1 MAVWKSCRPSLLNHT
16 GGALFLDRDGV
27 VVIERDYLRDP
38 DMVELV
44 PGAAET
50 MRSAAAAGFL
60 IIGVSNQSGL
70 GRGRFSLNEF
80 NRVMIRIDELLAEQG
95 AGFDGFYYCPHAPQE
110 GCSCR
115 KPATGLL
122 DEAAETCRW
131 DARRSWVVGD
141 KASDVALG
149 RNGGMGAVLVRTGY
163 GAAQEG
169 VVARLWEK
177 DPLVLVAADLP
188 AAFAAIVQIDVQAE
202 ADEPAKD
209 PER

>member
-1 MAVWKSCRPSLLNHT
+1 MAVWKRCPSSGLDHQ

-50 MRSAAAAGFL
+50 MKSAAAAGFL

-70 GRGRFSLNEF
+70 GRGRFSQDDF
-80 NRVMIRIDELLAEQG
+80 SRVMERIEELLSAQG
-95 AGFDGFYYCPHAPQE
+95 TGFDGFYYCPHAPQD

-131 DARRSWVVGD
+131 DSRRSWVVGD
-141 KASDVALG
+141 KASDVELG

-163 GAAQEG
+163 GAEQEG
-169 VVARLWEK
+169 VVVRLWK
-177 DPLVLVAADLP
+177 NDSRVLVAADLP
-188 AAFAAIVQIDVQAE
+188 AAFAAINQMHAG
-202 ADEPAKD
+202 D
-209 PER
+209 PGWDGER

>member
-1 MAVWKSCRPSLLNHT
+1 MAVWKPCRPSLLSHN

-27 VVIERDYLRDP
+27 VVLERDYLRDP
-38 DMVELV
+38 DLVALV
-44 PGAAET
+44 PGAAAA

-70 GRGRFSLNEF
+70 GRGRFTLDEF
-80 NRVMIRIDELLAEQG
+80 SGVMVRIDELLAAQG
-95 AGFDGFYYCPHAPQE
+95 AGFDGFYYCPHAPHE

-122 DEAAETCRW
+122 DEAAKTCRW
-131 DARRSWVVGD
+131 DSHRSWVVGD

-149 RNGGMGAVLVRTGY
+149 RNGGMGAVLVQTGY
-163 GAAQEG
+163 GAEQEG
-169 VVARLWEK
+169 VVTRLWGQ

-188 AAFAAIVQIDVQAE
+188 AAIAAIVQ
-202 ADEPAKD
+202 ADDDRSAKETD
-209 PER
+209 R